1 MKLTEANI
9 LIVDDDLDV
18 LVTAQ
23 LFLKQLFTFIK
34 VEQRPENIPSLM
46 ETIEFDIILLDMNFS
61 KGKNDGEEGIQWL
74 NKILSINP
82 PTVVVFITAYGG
94 VNLAVQSMKVGAFDF
109 IVKPWKNEN
118 LLSVIYAGLQFRK
131 SKLEVE
137 YLKNSQQKLNEDID
151 ANFKD
156 FIGESLAIKKV
167 FETIKKVSK
176 TDADVLI
183 LGENGTGKELVARE
197 IHKQSLRNEKA
208 FVNVDLGSLPE
219 TLFESE
225 LFGHEKGAFTD
236 AKESKAGRF
245 ELANGGTLF
254 LDEIGNLPIALQN
267 KLLGVLQNR
276 EVNRLG
282 SSKKIPIDIR
292 LICATNKPLNEMVG
306 IGEFREDLL
315 YRINTLEL
323 NVPPLRERPSDIL
336 LLIEF
341 FLRKYSKKYDKP
353 KLKTNQSLLNKLSK
367 YHWPGNIRE
376 LQHAVERAVIL
387 SEDNTLNLKDFS
399 MDFSNPSPLSKRE
412 TLNLAELEKRYIL
425 KAISKNKGNI
435 TKAAKDLGIARTALY
450 RRLDKYGL

>member
-1 MKLTEANI
+1 
-9 LIVDDDLDV
+9 
-18 LVTAQ
+18 
-23 LFLKQLFTFIK
+23 
-34 VEQRPENIPSLM
+34 
-46 ETIEFDIILLDMNFS
+46 
-61 KGKNDGEEGIQWL
+61 
-74 NKILSINP
+74 
-82 PTVVVFITAYGG
+82 
-94 VNLAVQSMKVGAFDF
+94 
-109 IVKPWKNEN
+109 
-118 LLSVIYAGLQFRK
+118 
-131 SKLEVE
+131 
-137 YLKNSQQKLNEDID
+137 
-151 ANFKD
+151 
-156 FIGESLAIKKV
+156 
-167 FETIKKVSK
+167 
-176 TDADVLI
+176 
-183 LGENGTGKELVARE
+183 
-197 IHKQSLRNEKA
+197 
-208 FVNVDLGSLPE
+208 
-219 TLFESE
+219 
-225 LFGHEKGAFTD
+225 
-236 AKESKAGRF
+236 
-245 ELANGGTLF
+245 
-254 LDEIGNLPIALQN
+254 
-267 KLLGVLQNR
+267 
-276 EVNRLG
+276 
-282 SSKKIPIDIR
+282 
-292 LICATNKPLNEMVG
+292 MVG